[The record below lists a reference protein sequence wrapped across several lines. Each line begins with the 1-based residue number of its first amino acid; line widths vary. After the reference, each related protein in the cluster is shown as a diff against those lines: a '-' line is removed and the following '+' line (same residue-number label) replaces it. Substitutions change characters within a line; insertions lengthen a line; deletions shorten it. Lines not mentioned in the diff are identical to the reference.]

1 MAANTCPV
9 TPERVR
15 KILSSFLSDG
25 TKNGNDKETESEST
39 TTATDA
45 KSQDKENTTT
55 EKKQDSCPNLRSRD
69 AFFTRVATFS
79 PLTWFA
85 KPGELSPL
93 VCAQYGWENTDV
105 DMLRC
110 VSCKSFL
117 CGKLPANTDQVAYK
131 EACEK
136 LKKSICASHEK
147 ICSWSTNPAPD
158 WYMHVPHYDLE
169 EVRRDFQTRYRRLKE
184 ARDTL
189 PDINYDSLAKFGF
202 DTYHC
207 GRLTFSLDKSST
219 EGMKVAAALAV
230 TGWAISNN
238 DTLVCEYCQ
247 RKAGLWNF
255 KVKISNGS
263 DQNGD
268 SDPPLKKQKLENKDS
283 FDPSDE
289 HRTFCPWIKLQE
301 QEDNSQS
308 ATGNNTSQTS
318 PSLFRNNSQS
328 SASNKNSQPSPS
340 LFRNNSQPNTKHS
353 PVPKSPNTQSPGL
366 NSSQCSDTSNDSFG
380 SPGPAERKEGTKLPG
395 WVQNLNI
402 IAPSLLSSD
411 RESLSKTIRKS
422 PMVVGL
428 RSIRRLFKDWASPE
442 TKQTS

>member
-1 MAANTCPV
+1 MAANACPV

-25 TKNGNDKETESEST
+25 TKKGNDNESRSE
-39 TTATDA
+39 TTATA
-45 KSQDKENTTT
+45 SGTIPKPNKENKVT
-55 EKKQDSCPNLRSRD
+55 EKKQDSSPNLRSRD
-69 AFFTRVATFS
+69 AFFARVATFS

-93 VCAQYGWENTDV
+93 VCAQYGWENTEM

-117 CGKLPANTDQVAYK
+117 CGKLPDNTDQVAYK
-131 EACEK
+131 EAWVK
-136 LKKSICASHEK
+136 LKKSVCASHEK

-158 WYMHVPHYDLE
+158 WYMHVPHFDPE
-169 EVRRDFQTRYRRLKE
+169 EVRRDFQTRYKGLKE
-184 ARDTL
+184 ARETL

-207 GRLTFSLDKSST
+207 GRLTFSLDKSSE
-219 EGMKVAAALAV
+219 EGTKVAAALAV

-247 RKAGLWNF
+247 RHAGLWNF
-255 KVKISNGS
+255 KVKINNGT

-268 SDPPLKKQKLENKDS
+268 SDPPLKKQKLEKKDS

-289 HRTFCPWIKLQE
+289 HRTFCPWITLHE
-301 QEDNSQS
+301 QDDNSQS
-308 ATGNNTSQTS
+308 LAGNTTSQTS
-318 PSLFRNNSQS
+318 PSLFRNNSQ
-328 SASNKNSQPSPS
+328 
-340 LFRNNSQPNTKHS
+340 PNTKQS
-353 PVPKSPNTQSPGL
+353 PGPKSQNTHSPGL
-366 NSSQCSDTSNDSFG
+366 NSSQCSDTSDDSCV
-380 SPGPAERKEGTKLPG
+380 SPGPPQRKEGMKIPG

-402 IAPSLLSSD
+402 IAPCLLSND

-428 RSIRRLFKDWASPE
+428 RSIRRLFKDWATPE
-442 TKQTS
+442 TKQAS